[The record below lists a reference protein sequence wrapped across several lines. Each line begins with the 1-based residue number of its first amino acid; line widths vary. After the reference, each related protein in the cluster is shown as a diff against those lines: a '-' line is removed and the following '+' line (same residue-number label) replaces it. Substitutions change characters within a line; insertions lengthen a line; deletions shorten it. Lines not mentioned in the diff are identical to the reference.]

1 MRKRKGGANMKRS
14 ILYTGALLLVVLISF
29 PISASA
35 RVSGTCSNCHTM
47 HNSQGGA
54 AMTFNSGLTPN
65 ATLLRGDCVGCH
77 AEHTG
82 SNVVTIGGSRIP
94 QVYHTDATDLAG
106 GNFSYIDNTKGTVG
120 STSWTKGHNVNFAL
134 SALGEDT
141 DLAAPPGDEFTTG
154 ITKTNFTCAGQYG
167 CHGDRTLTTDMAAIK
182 SAHHADDTP
191 PLDGT
196 TVAKSHRFLKG
207 VKGVENNDA
216 TYGWQNYSA
225 TYYNKYK
232 GVNGPDAD
240 ASKTSPGT
248 NGTMSGFCSEC
259 HGKFH
264 GSGANGHG
272 TSSAWIR
279 HPTDIL
285 YPNSGAYAA
294 YNPLTA
300 YDPTVPVAYTNPAS
314 PTRAT
319 AVVMCL
325 SCHGVHGTDY
335 PDILRWD
342 YSLMNAGNG
351 GAASGTGCFKCHS
364 DKD

>member
-1 MRKRKGGANMKRS
+1 MKEK
-14 ILYTGALLLVVLISF
+14 TGTRLGLLTVLLSAAIVALPVGYAF
-29 PISASA
+29 A
-35 RVSGTCSNCHTM
+35 RAGGTCSSCHTM

-54 AMTFNSGLTPN
+54 AMTVGGGSASGGNAVLTT
-65 ATLLRGDCVGCH
+65 ACTGCH
-77 AEHTG
+77 AQHTA
-82 SNVVTIGGSRIP
+82 NNTVTAGTSKIP
-94 QVYHTDATDLAG
+94 QVYHTNATDLAG
-106 GNFSYIDNTKGTVG
+106 GNFAYIDGGVG
-120 STSWTKGHNVNFAL
+120 SGASAAKGHNVKAAIAGL
-134 SALGEDT
+134 AGET
-141 DLAAPPGDEFTTG
+141 LTSPPGDEFTTG
-154 ITKTNFTCAGQYG
+154 ITDANFTCGGQYG
-167 CHGDRTLTTDMAAIK
+167 CHGNRSNTTNELDSIK
-182 SAHHADDTP
+182 GAHHGDDSAI
-191 PLDGT
+191 DGS
-196 TVAKSHRFLKG
+196 TVAKSYRFLKG
-207 VKGVENNDA
+207 VKGVENNDT

-225 TYYNKYK
+225 TYTNKYK

-248 NGTMSGFCSEC
+248 NGTISGFCSEC
-259 HGKFH
+259 HGRFH

-285 YPNSGAYAA
+285 LPNSGAYAA
-294 YNPLTA
+294 YNPVTG
-300 YDPTVPVAYTNPAS
+300 YDATVPVAYTNPAS

-319 AVVMCL
+319 SVVMCL

>member
-1 MRKRKGGANMKRS
+1 MG
-14 ILYTGALLLVVLISF
+14 LVAIFIIF
-29 PISASA
+29 PIGASA
-35 RVSGTCSNCHTM
+35 RVSGLCSNCHTM
-47 HNSQGGA
+47 HNSQNGTA
-54 AMTFNSGLTPN
+54 NNFDSSTTPN
-65 ATLLRGDCVGCH
+65 AVLVKGTCKGCH
-77 AEHTG
+77 AQHTG
-82 SNVVTIGGSRIP
+82 INVVTGIP
-94 QVYHTDATDLAG
+94 QVYHTNPTDLAG
-106 GNFSYIDNTKGTVG
+106 GNFSYIDGTKGDGASV
-120 STSWTKGHNVNFAL
+120 TKGHNVHVAI
-134 SALGEDT
+134 SALDADT
-141 DLAAPPGDEFTTG
+141 LLSAPPGDEFNTG
-154 ITKTNFTCAGQYG
+154 ITNDNFTCSGQYG
-167 CHGDRTLTTDMAAIK
+167 CHGDRSNTTSEISAIK
-182 SAHHADDTP
+182 GAHHADDSTIN
-191 PLDGT
+191 GT
-196 TVAKSHRFLKG
+196 TVGTSYRFLKG

-225 TYYNKYK
+225 TYTNKYK

-240 ASKTSPGT
+240 ASKTSPGS
-248 NGTMSGFCSEC
+248 NGTISGFCSEC

-285 YPNSGAYAA
+285 LPNSGPYAA
-294 YNPLTA
+294 YNPVTS

-325 SCHGVHGTDY
+325 SCHGVHGTNY

-342 YSLMNAGNG
+342 YSTMNAGNG

>member
-1 MRKRKGGANMKRS
+1 MKRVH
-14 ILYTGALLLVVLISF
+14 IHYCAFLLMGLVAVFIVF

-35 RVSGTCSNCHTM
+35 RVSGPCSNCHTM
-47 HNSQGGA
+47 HNSQNGQPNNFDLSA
-54 AMTFNSGLTPN
+54 TPN
-65 ATLLRGDCVGCH
+65 PVLVRGTCTGCH
-77 AEHTG
+77 AQHTG
-82 SNVVTIGGSRIP
+82 GNVVTGIP
-94 QVYHTDATDLAG
+94 QVYHTNATDLAG
-106 GNFSYIDNTKGTVG
+106 GNFSFVDGTKGGGASV
-120 STSWTKGHNVNFAL
+120 TKGHNVHAAI
-134 SALGEDT
+134 SALDADT
-141 DLAAPPGDEFTTG
+141 NLSAPPGDEFSTG
-154 ITKTNFTCAGQYG
+154 ITNSNFTCGGQYG
-167 CHGDRTLTTDMAAIK
+167 CHGDRSNTTSELSSIK
-182 SAHHADDTP
+182 GAHHANDSTI
-191 PLDGT
+191 DGA
-196 TVAKSHRFLKG
+196 TVGTSYRFLKG

-225 TYYNKYK
+225 TYTNKYK

-248 NGTMSGFCSEC
+248 NGTISGFCSEC

-300 YDPTVPVAYTNPAS
+300 YDATVPVAYTNPAS

-325 SCHGVHGTDY
+325 SCHGVHGMDY
-335 PDILRWD
+335 ADILRWD
-342 YSLMNAGNG
+342 YSTMIAHNG